1 MNEFELNNLKLT
13 PSDNQLFFLLL
24 LIHVSRRQQKS
35 DLKIDL
41 CPSYLLAKHYEIHG
55 KWIVAQ
61 KYVKSRSTFL
71 CILWIN
77 KYLFQSQY
85 VVILLCYNPL
95 QL

>member
-1 MNEFELNNLKLT
+1 MCDPSHIMNEFELNILKLT
-13 PSDNQLFFLLL
+13 PNDNQLFFLIL

-61 KYVKSRSTFL
+61 ICKVKIYIFMYFM
-71 CILWIN
+71 N
-77 KYLFQSQY
+77 K
-85 VVILLCYNPL
+85 
-95 QL
+95 